1 MKKLWGSRFSQ
12 ETEKRALSFTS
23 SLSFD
28 KRLYRYD
35 ILGSIAHARML
46 AFCGIISERDCEV
59 IATAL
64 KEVEKEISHDQF
76 SYLESDEDIHTAVE
90 RGVVE
95 KVGSEIG
102 GKLHTA
108 RSRNDQVVLDLRMY
122 LKDEQTKIMTLLVEL
137 IEVVVSLAHHNLDLV
152 FHGYTH
158 LQRAQPVLLSHHFMA
173 YGEMFRRDYERLEI
187 NFEHTDYMPLG
198 SGALA
203 GVSYPV
209 DREMVARELKF
220 SRLTRNSMD
229 AVSDRDFALEFLSNA
244 SILMVHLSR
253 LAEEIILWSTTE
265 FGFIELSDR
274 YATGSSMMPQKKNP
288 DIWELVRGKVG
299 RVMGNLSSLLV
310 VLKGLPLSYN
320 RDLQED
326 KELVFDTVDT
336 VKEILP
342 LVGDVL
348 LSTKINKDRI
358 AASMSKGFLTA
369 TDMADYLVKK
379 GVPFRKAHHIVGEV
393 VLYCS
398 QNSLTCEELGIDIY
412 KQFDHHFDHDIYEAV
427 SLSQSIASKNIVGGT
442 AKEQV
447 VYQIEETTR
456 WVEEKKGD
464 LRKLR
469 ERCYFV

>member
-35 ILGSIAHARML
+35 ILGSIAHVRML
-46 AFCGIISERDCEV
+46 ASCGIISEGDGEV
-59 IATAL
+59 IVAAL
-64 KEVEKEISHDQF
+64 EEVEKEMSHDQF

-108 RSRNDQVVLDLRMY
+108 RSRNDQVALDLRMY

-137 IEVVVSLAHHNLDLV
+137 IEAVLSLARNNLDL
-152 FHGYTH
+152 FFPGYTH

-173 YGEMFRRDYERLEI
+173 YGEMFRRDYERLET
-187 NFEHTDYMPLG
+187 NFENTDYMPLG

-220 SRLTRNSMD
+220 SRITRNSMD

-253 LAEEIILWSTTE
+253 LAEEMILWSTPE
-265 FGFIELSDR
+265 FGFIELPDR
-274 YATGSSMMPQKKNP
+274 YTTGSSMMPQKKNP
-288 DIWELVRGKVG
+288 DIWELVRGKTG

-326 KELVFDTVDT
+326 KELVFDTIDT

-342 LVGDVL
+342 LAGDVL
-348 LSTKINKDRI
+348 LSTKINQDRI

-379 GVPFRKAHHIVGEV
+379 GVPFRKAHRIVGKV

-398 QNSLTCEELGIDIY
+398 QNSLTFEELGIDTY
-412 KQFDHHFDHDIYEAV
+412 KQFDNHFDQDIYEAV
-427 SLSQSIASKNIVGGT
+427 SLSRSIASKNIAGGT
-442 AKEQV
+442 ARQQV
-447 VYQIEETTR
+447 ADQIKETTR
-456 WVEEKKGD
+456 WVEEKKED

>member
-12 ETEKRALSFTS
+12 EMEKKALSFTS

-35 ILGSIAHARML
+35 ILGSIAHVRML
-46 AFCGIISERDCEV
+46 AFCDIISERDSEV

-102 GKLHTA
+102 GKLHSA

-122 LKDEQTKIMTLLVEL
+122 LKDEQARIMNLLVEL
-137 IEVVVSLAHHNLDLV
+137 IKVILSLAHDNLDLL
-152 FHGYTH
+152 FPGYTH
-158 LQRAQPVLLSHHFMA
+158 LQRAQPVLLSHHFLA
-173 YGEMFRRDYERLEI
+173 YGEMLRRDYERLEI
-187 NFEHTDYMPLG
+187 NFEHTDHMPLG

-220 SRLTRNSMD
+220 SRITRNSMD

-253 LAEEIILWSTTE
+253 LAEEMILWSTPE
-265 FGFIELSDR
+265 FGFIELPDR
-274 YATGSSMMPQKKNP
+274 YTTGSSMMPQKKNP

-342 LVGDVL
+342 LAGDVL
-348 LSTKINKDRI
+348 LSTRINQDRI

-379 GVPFRKAHHIVGEV
+379 GVPFRKAHEIVGKV

-398 QNSLTCEELGIDIY
+398 QNSLTFEELGIDTY
-412 KQFDHHFDHDIYEAV
+412 KQFDSHFDQDIYEAV
-427 SLSQSIASKNIVGGT
+427 SWSKSIASKNIPGGT
-442 AKEQV
+442 AREQV
-447 VYQIEETTR
+447 ADQIKETTR